1 MTKRPKAS
9 ASTELLTLQET
20 QVRLKC
26 SRRKV
31 YMLGAQGRLDIVKFD
46 HSTRVTQASIERL
59 LGEIAATPWVPGAP
73 KKQSA

>member
-1 MTKRPKAS
+1 MKKPKAS
-9 ASTELLTLQET
+9 AHISNDLLTMQET
-20 QVRLKC
+20 QDKLKC

-59 LGEIAATPWVPGAP
+59 LGEITATPWIPGAP
-73 KKQSA
+73 KKSA